1 MAAEVTPAGTPFF
14 QNQAIRLTI
23 FPVAISEGQRAFRM
37 QHGIHLVPVHRNE
50 LIVGHVLHF
59 LQIIK
64 LNPFLQ
70 KMVKS

>member
-1 MAAEVTPAGTPFF
+1 MAAEVTPKGTPLY
-14 QNQAIRLTI
+14 QNYEIRLTI
-23 FPVAISEGQRAFRM
+23 FPVAISESQRAFRM